1 MASGVRLCRL
11 QADIG
16 YEFVD
21 IDHLWQAL
29 TAADAVE
36 ENHDGNRRLAQLG
49 DTMIHGVLVDKAYAA
64 GASRSKI
71 PINVGKVGR
80 LFTNQGAASNFIK
93 CTATKKH
100 RAARATKLGIDACIK
115 YSPRQQDQPPSTT
128 VLSLAVSAIVGALW
142 IDCSRD
148 FKVLRQVVE
157 YLW

>member
-1 MASGVRLCRL
+1 MASGVQLRKL
-11 QADIG
+11 QADMG
-16 YEFVD
+16 YEFAD
-21 IDHLWQAL
+21 IDQLRQAL

-49 DTMIHGVLVDKAYAA
+49 DTMIQGVLVDKAYTE

-71 PINVGKVGR
+71 SIKGEKFER

-100 RAARATKLGIDACIK
+100 RAARATDLGIDACIK

-128 VLSLAVSAIVGALW
+128 VLSLAVSAIVGASW
-142 IDCSRD
+142 IDCRRD